1 MRVHVTTG
9 YIYVCEIVPYIW
21 KKGDNGLGA
30 AVALKLIEK
39 IHYHLH
45 RVWFDNLVLE
55 LIIKTC

>member
-39 IHYHLH
+39 IHYHFH
-45 RVWFDNLVLE
+45 HVCFDNLVLE